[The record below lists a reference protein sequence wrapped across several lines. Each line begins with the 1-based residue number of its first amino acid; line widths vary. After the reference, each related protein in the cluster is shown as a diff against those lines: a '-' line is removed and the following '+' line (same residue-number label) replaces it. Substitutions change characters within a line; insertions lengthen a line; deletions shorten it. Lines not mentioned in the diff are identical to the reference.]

1 MRRIALLAVALVSLI
16 AAATAYA
23 VVTNSYTATTKISPS
38 KPGTAAKPSSVTATL
53 NYTAKG
59 NNGARTGPINDIKNS
74 WYGLISDGKDF
85 PVCTAATIN
94 AAQTDTGC
102 PKGSQVANGSLTAVV
117 GPSNEPL
124 ISQSAG
130 APCAKAVHVYNA
142 GQGKITF
149 ILVGPSSTCAGV
161 GAGGTYLQAFPGTL
175 KTSRGTLT
183 IDAPIPA
190 SITAPL
196 QGLEGSLT
204 GEKLTY
210 HLVKGKHSFLSSVA
224 CKKGKRAYSN
234 SFSSGGKTVTLKGSL
249 SC

>member
-38 KPGTAAKPSSVTATL
+38 KPGSAANPSPVTATL

-59 NNGARTGPINDIKNS
+59 NNGARTGAISDIKNT
-74 WYGLISDGKDF
+74 WFGLVSDGKDF
-85 PVCTAATIN
+85 PVCTAGTIN
-94 AAQTDTGC
+94 NALSDSGC
-102 PKGSQVANGSLTAVV
+102 PKGSEVGIGSLTAVV
-117 GPSNEPL
+117 GPSAEPL

-130 APCAKAVHVYNA
+130 APCSKAVHVYNA
-142 GQGKITF
+142 GQGKLTF
-149 ILVGPSSTCAGV
+149 FLVGPGASCANV
-161 GAGGTYLQAFPGTL
+161 AFLQAFPGTV
-175 KTSRGTLT
+175 KTSGGTLT
-183 IDAPIPA
+183 IDAPIPP

-210 HLVKGKHSFLSSVA
+210 HLVKGKHSFLSSVG
-224 CKKGKRAYSN
+224 CKGGKRAYSN

-249 SC
+249 AC